1 MWRCDTGKNENAPR
15 SDEFIHHVMNK
26 FVTTWLFSEESF
38 MSHDDALKR

>member
-26 FVTTWLFSEESF
+26 FVTTWLFSEEEAYESF
-38 MSHDDALKR
+38 AIV